1 MPDPRIFPIPNVN
14 DTFATA
20 GVIST
25 ELVAAN
31 PSRIGLDI
39 TNDSKEVVYIARGN
53 PAVIGSGNRLNA
65 SGGSYRIGTSNLFL
79 GAINGICAGGQAN
92 VCISEEIKP

>member
-1 MPDPRIFPIPNVN
+1 MPDPRIFPITHVI
-14 DTFATA
+14 DTFATC
-20 GVIST
+20 GVVST

-31 PSRIGLDI
+31 VNRVGCDI
-39 TNDSKEVVYIARGN
+39 TNDSKEVIYIARGN
-53 PAVIGSGNRLNA
+53 PAVMGSGNRLNA

-79 GAINGICAGGQAN
+79 GAINGICAGGEAN